1 MHAYKVYLSS
11 GVLQIHMHTH
21 TDAHTN
27 THLSGRV
34 RLSPNGTTGTQDIS
48 ILKGDISQPELCRK
62 LQPDHSDS
70 QICSPKSRHMRVWVA
85 TQWEYGKTST
95 RFELENTCPV
105 IVGSPKTWEWICNL
119 ICEISVRCNL
129 WSRKCVHLCIHYY
142 LDSKQREVFTHSERA
157 AV

>member
-1 MHAYKVYLSS
+1 
-11 GVLQIHMHTH
+11 MHTH

-70 QICSPKSRHMRVWVA
+70 LTAKYA
-85 TQWEYGKTST
+85 
-95 RFELENTCPV
+95 
-105 IVGSPKTWEWICNL
+105 
-119 ICEISVRCNL
+119 VR
-129 WSRKCVHLCIHYY
+129 
-142 LDSKQREVFTHSERA
+142 RA
-157 AV
+157 DT